1 MCMKRVVDLVD
12 YDAAGHREAFE
23 AHRQRLLQRRA
34 EINEA
39 LYTVHKK
46 MGLPPPPALP
56 TPAQ

>member
-12 YDAAGHREAFE
+12 YQEGHREAFE

-46 MGLPPPPALP
+46 MGLAPPPPL
-56 TPAQ
+56 TPPSQ